1 MKQILFIGFLL
12 FSLTTSQQAQ
22 KVASKSELSALND
35 YVQFTNESI
44 HGLLI
49 VHRLLENFNQEINKY
64 VDLDGEQFNY
74 YSNKDI
80 TFDIFDDP
88 DHWFY
93 EKSPYE
99 WYNSAKLKSRGLP
112 EGTSRQLHGIST
124 EMKEITTRV
133 NALRFKLDQTID
145 NSDLTDRAQLQKV
158 YDLLETGVSLYDEF
172 YALTKNMKATIAKA
186 GQNTAQLGTND
197 KELMN
202 LLLSN
207 HDATWNILDALRNK
221 NDENFEQLINV
232 QRKATGKF
240 VNYKRSGMS
249 PKQYTRRFNNIMAQ
263 SKDVVTSAVRFY
275 DEATVDEEYKLY
287 GKFYFYHNSDVIN
300 KFNRYGNGYVYEIN
314 QLIEVLD
321 LPVLNMIEVP
331 HYYKVIYPEK
341 MNESGIIAST
351 DPDIKALPKKLK
363 SRKVI
368 NSKYTINA
376 DTTVFLLKLYESM
389 IQDDDIVSINF
400 NGDWILENYKIEAKP
415 TVLNL
420 QLNKEGKNYLL
431 VHAETIGKRPP
442 NTVGLSYDYNGE
454 KVELKLRSDL
464 KESEMIE
471 IILDDDQIIMK

>member
-1 MKQILFIGFLL
+1 MKQILFVSILLLGFV
-12 FSLTTSQQAQ
+12 TEQYAQ
-22 KVASKSELSALND
+22 NTASKVELSALND
-35 YVQFTNESI
+35 YCQFTNESI

-99 WYNSAKLKSRGLP
+99 WYNSAKLKSRNLP
-112 EGTSRQLHGIST
+112 DGVAKQLHGIST
-124 EMKEITTRV
+124 EMKDITTRV
-133 NALRFKLDQTID
+133 NALRFQLDQTID
-145 NSDLTDRAQLQKV
+145 NSDLTDRSQLQKV

-172 YALTKNMKATIAKA
+172 YALTKSMKKTVENASQNMST
-186 GQNTAQLGTND
+186 LGTED
-197 KELMN
+197 RELLQLIVN
-202 LLLSN
+202 N

-221 NDENFEQLINV
+221 NDENFESLIKI
-232 QRKATGKF
+232 QRKATGQL
-240 VNYKRSGMS
+240 VNYKRNAMTSQ
-249 PKQYTRRFNNIMAQ
+249 QYTRRFNNIIAQ
-263 SKDVVTSAVRFY
+263 SKEVVVSAQRFY
-275 DEATVDEEYKLY
+275 DDATVDEEYKLY

-300 KFNRYGNGYVYEIN
+300 KFNRYGNGYVNEIN
-314 QLIEVLD
+314 ELIEVLD
-321 LPVLNMIEVP
+321 LPVLYMIEVP

-341 MNESGIIAST
+341 MNETGIIAST

-376 DTTVFLLKLYESM
+376 DTSVFLLKLYESM

-400 NGDWILENYKIEAKP
+400 NGDWILENYKIESKP

-420 QLNKEGKNYLL
+420 KLNTEGRNYLL

-471 IILDDDQIIMK
+471 ILLDEDQKNIK